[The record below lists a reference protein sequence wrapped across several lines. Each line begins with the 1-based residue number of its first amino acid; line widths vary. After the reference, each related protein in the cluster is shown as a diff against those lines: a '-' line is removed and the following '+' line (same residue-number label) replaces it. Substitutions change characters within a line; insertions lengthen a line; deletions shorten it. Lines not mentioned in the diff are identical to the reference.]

1 MKSIIENI
9 FPVFAVIFLGWFLRR
24 RGFVDDSF
32 TASANRLVFYVGV
45 PALIFREIARADF
58 SSHFN
63 APAILLTLLAVLLAF
78 AVAWLVSSGM
88 EAGAR
93 GTFLQAAVHG
103 NTSYIGLAMVFYSLG
118 DRGLQRA
125 GVLSGFLILLNNTL
139 AVLSLVRWGRTHRLS
154 AEGVRAALL
163 NPIVIASMTGLA
175 CSFLGLDLPVPVDR
189 SLNIVG
195 NMSLPMALLVIG
207 AGLSF
212 GELHRHLGRVVA
224 ATAIKIVG
232 LPLAGLVSLRLAGV
246 PADFA
251 TPALLI
257 LAAPTATLT
266 YVMAREMGGDEE
278 LAGAAI
284 GVSTLASA
292 VGYAFWFMYV

>member
-1 MKSIIENI
+1 MESIIENI
-9 FPVFAVIFLGWFLRR
+9 LPVFAVIFLGLFLRW
-24 RGFVDDSF
+24 RGFVDDAF

-45 PALIFREIARADF
+45 PALIFREVARADF

-63 APAILLTLLAVLLAF
+63 APAILLSLAAVLLAF
-78 AVAWLVSSGM
+78 AAAWLLSTGM

-139 AVLSLVRWGRTHRLS
+139 AVFSLVRWGKTHRLS

-163 NPIVIASMTGLA
+163 NPIVIASMLGLA
-175 CSFLGLDLPVPVDR
+175 TSFVGVALPVPIDR
-189 SLNIVG
+189 SLHIVG

-212 GELHRHLGRVVA
+212 RELRRRLWRVA
-224 ATAIKIVG
+224 TATAIKLVG
-232 LPLAGLVSLRLAGV
+232 LPLAGLVFFRLARV

-251 TPALLI
+251 GPALLI

-278 LAGAAI
+278 LAGATI
-284 GVSTLASA
+284 SLSTLASA
-292 VGYAFWFMYV
+292 VGYAFWFHYV